1 MCSRP
6 PLPALTGA
14 SLCWGGL
21 QRRWGRIYA
30 DELQPPQDPQGVFR
44 GKLGRVHAVRNP
56 GLLRTQGEALGK
68 CGARI
73 HPVRSPWHLRTHG
86 ELQEDVG

>member
-1 MCSRP
+1 MLGRP
-6 PLPALTGA
+6 EEDVGHVH
-14 SLCWGGL
+14 
-21 QRRWGRIYA
+21 A
-30 DELQPPQDPQGVFR
+30 DEPQPPQNLQGVFR

-68 CGARI
+68 CGPASTLSGAPGR
-73 HPVRSPWHLRTHG
+73 LRTCG